1 MPFALTDEDI
11 ASVHGALQ
19 PRHRDFE
26 FSQDWFLSLIEAP
39 RARLDP
45 YWAAIGLR
53 ECGSLR
59 CTPALQALALGSRV
73 RDVRV
78 VALTGVTHLMGAEAT
93 PWLMERLADKRYGER
108 PWTMVCLGT
117 AGDARALAVV
127 QAYAREKRLEF
138 SKPDPLPTVQEEIAA
153 FWLRTLG
160 PAETTRL
167 LETEFAAIAATL
179 RNALAGARP
188 VYRDRVR
195 ARLAALAPLL
205 GLT

>member
-26 FSQDWFLSLIEAP
+26 FSQDWFVSLIEAP
-39 RARLDP
+39 SARLDP

-53 ECGSLR
+53 ECGACAARPR
-59 CTPALQALALGSRV
+59 CRRSRS
-73 RDVRV
+73 
-78 VALTGVTHLMGAEAT
+78 AAACAT
-93 PWLMERLADKRYGER
+93 
-108 PWTMVCLGT
+108 
-117 AGDARALAVV
+117 
-127 QAYAREKRLEF
+127 
-138 SKPDPLPTVQEEIAA
+138 S
-153 FWLRTLG
+153 
-160 PAETTRL
+160 
-167 LETEFAAIAATL
+167 AATL

-188 VYRDRVR
+188 VYRDRVQ